1 MANKIKK
8 YFWNSEKGYT
18 AQNHA
23 FLLFTTP
30 YSLFWIVAAVLTLM
44 GIPIDPMFM
53 NLLEVMQTPM
63 MVVLGGIFSL
73 SVATEI
79 RKPNGDSSNLN
90 TSYLD
95 GSPTISQQR
104 SEQQEYYDTTYDQN
118 EHDSQN
124 YNKYEGKL

>member
-1 MANKIKK
+1 MTNKIKK

-30 YSLFWIVAAVLTLM
+30 YALFWIVAAVLTLM

-90 TSYLD
+90 TSHSD
-95 GSPTISQQR
+95 GSPVISQKR

-118 EHDSQN
+118 EYDDR
-124 YNKYEGKL
+124 L